1 MLIGVAVGWA
11 ALLQTMALMKKWR
24 GNPKV
29 SQGEVRFALAAC
41 WVWLPIQ
48 IGLTLYVLWHWLSA

>member
-1 MLIGVAVGWA
+1 
-11 ALLQTMALMKKWR
+11 MKKWR